1 MRVLVPVEHPG
12 QTGAILDRCQRFA
25 DAGRCSVVLAHV
37 TPPGY
42 HADAGRMENCLTDA
56 TRTLR
61 QAGLDAM
68 FVVRAGDPAEE
79 LAHLAHDLD
88 AVLLM
93 PA

>member
-1 MRVLVPVEHPG
+1 
-12 QTGAILDRCQRFA
+12 
-25 DAGRCSVVLAHV
+25 
-37 TPPGY
+37 
-42 HADAGRMENCLTDA
+42 MENCLTDA